1 MGTADLLDGAKAERP
16 PRVDVVRA
24 ALAKAK
30 ARAPPG
36 EADAAQRAV
45 AVGLAEI
52 KVEEISLATFN
63 SSVGIHTSPIKVEG
77 MDDIDDEEDEDGNP
91 KAKKKAGKGGKQA
104 KKEEAVYYRVSVK
117 AMHSLD

>member
-1 MGTADLLDGAKAERP
+1 MGVLPVIGDRASTTVP
-16 PRVDVVRA
+16 PTHA
-24 ALAKAK
+24 Y
-30 ARAPPG
+30 G
-36 EADAAQRAV
+36 